1 MVKKTKID
9 RLIEENPE
17 RTSNDFYQERTQ
29 QTNKS
34 PFDRSE
40 FMKELHSKARIRRQ
54 IYEEKTGEQLPYH
67 KFLRCDNP
75 VDENIVMYEV
85 TYQFDYQKFK
95 MADKKNFSVIAL
107 KSPNV
112 EDEIEKR
119 TTQMFVDIKTPQGE
133 GINQGLQKTI
143 IEESDVDLKPRG
155 MEQIPAKKLTPED
168 YEKIKQGDFVI
179 DTVDEDVKIKNK
191 SGKEYKFKIDLT
203 HFM

>member
-17 RTSNDFYQERTQ
+17 RTSNNFYQERTQ

-40 FMKELHSKARIRRQ
+40 FMKELHSKAKIRRQ

-67 KFLRCDNP
+67 KFLKYDNP
-75 VDENIVMYEV
+75 VDENIIMYEV

-143 IEESDVDLKPRG
+143 IEESDIDLKPRG
-155 MEQIPAKKLTPED
+155 MEQIPAKELTPED

-191 SGKEYKFKIDLT
+191 SGKEYKFKVDLT